1 MCGDISLSHL
11 TLLITLTIS
20 HINKFPPRVS
30 NSINA
35 PARSIQQ
42 PVLRGH
48 TPTGHS
54 RSCARVIKSLTTP
67 SWSGS
72 AARCHSSSRAGLARC
87 SPDLHD
93 APLVIV
99 PPDRSPGKSL
109 RSDRIRF
116 RPIDLFLHTVIKL
129 RRVIKYCT
137 KEVADFHDLL
147 EQTHASSVF
156 INLIFDYSKRF
167 YVRVGKYLGGSEF
180 WEKLVILR
188 STCIMHS

>member
-1 MCGDISLSHL
+1 VFQNSNWETVHVPGDAQLITGITGDALMCGDISLSHL

-93 APLVIV
+93 APSSSYHQIEARGNLSGRTGSGSG
-99 PPDRSPGKSL
+99 RSIS
-109 RSDRIRF
+109 F
-116 RPIDLFLHTVIKL
+116 FT
-129 RRVIKYCT
+129 
-137 KEVADFHDLL
+137 
-147 EQTHASSVF
+147 Q
-156 INLIFDYSKRF
+156 
-167 YVRVGKYLGGSEF
+167 
-180 WEKLVILR
+180 
-188 STCIMHS
+188 